1 MDGPGGIGAVALIGV
16 FAVVGGACRSAAG
29 GERGGVRPTS
39 PAGTLT
45 GGGTVVVVPTGS
57 QVMRLTFTT
66 GGAPVSAEVGPGGS
80 SAAFPLLAYR
90 QFCEDVHVEDFG
102 LVQPRLVVDI
112 RLADGRAETL
122 RIGATNFTGG
132 GTYVAEAASN
142 CVALVTTSSVHRL
155 AALAGEAA
163 AAPFRPVAETRPPI
177 EQERPAPDPAAT
189 WVEQSRRAQAR
200 TAPWEKGGS
209 LE

>member
-1 MDGPGGIGAVALIGV
+1 M
-16 FAVVGGACRSAAG
+16 
-29 GERGGVRPTS
+29 
-39 PAGTLT
+39 
-45 GGGTVVVVPTGS
+45 VVVPSGS
-57 QVMRLTFTT
+57 QVMRLAFTT
-66 GGAPVSAEVGPGGS
+66 GGAPASAEVGPGGS

-90 QFCEDVHVEDFG
+90 QFCEDVHGEDFG
-102 LVQPRLVVDI
+102 LVQPRLVVDL
-112 RLADGRAETL
+112 RLADGRTETL

-132 GTYVAEAASN
+132 GTYVAEVGSN

-163 AAPFRPVAETRPPI
+163 AAPFRPVADTRPPI

-200 TAPWEKGGS
+200 TAP
-209 LE
+209 